1 MLMEELVSGA
11 PIDLETRTPRRRTR
25 DARRRELLEA
35 AVGVFADKGIASTSV
50 DDIVRAAGVAKGTF
64 YLYFATKDDAINAV
78 AEWLVESVADRIRLI
93 ATDVDRSPV
102 ERLLAFGASVRQVGG
117 EPYELEL
124 VEVVHRPE
132 NRVLHDRMGERAMSR
147 LAPEVAAIIASG
159 IERGMFRRQD
169 PDRAGTWVMACF
181 GSLHDVVSDRHDLPA
196 AIDELN
202 AFVLGGLGY
211 QGQGPG

>member
-1 MLMEELVSGA
+1 MSPA
-11 PIDLETRTPRRRTR
+11 QIDEHTRVGRTR
-25 DARRRELLEA
+25 SRDVRRRELLQA
-35 AVGVFADKGIASTSV
+35 AVGVFAEKGIASASV

-78 AEWLVESVADRIRLI
+78 AEWMVETVAERIQAI
-93 ATDVDRSPV
+93 AADADRSPV

-117 EPYELEL
+117 ETYERDL

-132 NRVLHDRMGERAMSR
+132 NRVLHDRIGERALSR
-147 LAPEVAAIIASG
+147 LAPVVAEIIASG
-159 IERGMFRRQD
+159 IERGLFRQQD
-169 PDRAGTWVMACF
+169 PKRAGTWVMACF
-181 GSLHDVVSDRHDLPA
+181 GSLHDVVPGPDDLPA

-211 QGQGPG
+211 RGEAGG